1 MSAGLVLL
9 VLQLVLAGSLIL
21 LGRQDAA
28 ALPAAPNPD
37 DWDLPTPDMGLTV
50 ITGVERADEVARAW
64 HDDAQ
69 LAFVSL
75 QVDWPTSPPPDTVTS
90 IPPFGWLR
98 VVYVA
103 PVDGGSSDYAAL
115 SLLFE
120 RVSGALISSSV
131 SEWSATLP
139 DDALLDGI
147 TVTDE
152 TAVFAAEVSG
162 GTAFRAACPDK
173 RSQSAVSMTMDSAT
187 GERLWNIVYRESGR
201 NPGGPMRVTVNAAT
215 GEVREARSGS
225 KTCAE

>member
-21 LGRQDAA
+21 FDRQDAA

-50 ITGVERADEVARAW
+50 ITGVERADEVARTW
-64 HDDAQ
+64 DDDAR

-75 QVDWPTSPPPDTVTS
+75 QVDWPTSPPPETVTS

-103 PVDGGSSDYAAL
+103 PVEGGASDYAAL

-131 SEWSATLP
+131 SAWSASLP
-139 DDALLDGI
+139 DAGLLDSI

-152 TAVFAAEVSG
+152 TAIFAAEVSG
-162 GTAFRAACPDK
+162 GTAFRAACPDQ
-173 RSQSAVSMTMDSAT
+173 RSQSAVSMSLDAAT
-187 GERLWNIVYRESGR
+187 GERHWNIVYRESGR
-201 NPGGPMRVTVNAAT
+201 NSGGPMRVTVNAAT
-215 GEVREARSGS
+215 GEVHEARSGAA
-225 KTCAE
+225 TCAE